1 MNRRTTTTSAA
12 VILLAAQ
19 VFAGEQAELKISA
32 REPLT
37 HRDSGIYGWWQPYFW
52 EGPFDFLIVQA
63 FVRPHESLD
72 AVQNA
77 GHLEGITLWNEN
89 LMKARA
95 AGKRVIAQATPGQG
109 GEKTEEYYEGLVRFL
124 GNVNRSEL
132 YAITLSEE
140 NIFWNGEHERL
151 ASIYGRV
158 KTQFPDVPVF
168 QWYSNS
174 SRGHAWPGFRYPW
187 LPADGW
193 IIDEYYAE
201 PRDFEQE
208 VRRYRMLGL
217 PLIQLGY
224 AAPVE
229 AANHPTT
236 AYHPSMLQGQLRVAR
251 KYNVP
256 FAYYCWEGGMPKRT
270 FAWAETAEKASKD
283 VLKFV
288 LEEADQARQASEDD
302 LVNWDLHQPVDTVL
316 HADTNGVF
324 RHREGFALRMNP
336 GEQGA
341 DPDFM
346 ARSLIRG
353 LRYMRWVPDPGR
365 ITIQPVDADPVDASM
380 TCRWTAPGGE
390 SCRFTARAGVR
401 IEPGASVDVIF
412 EVSANGYDWLARTSR
427 IDKDLLT
434 VEAPDAH
441 RQLYTRLRIAG
452 APTKPGAPLAT
463 IDWIEV
469 SGTAVVQ

>member
-1 MNRRTTTTSAA
+1 MRSGSGSNK
-12 VILLAAQ
+12 
-19 VFAGEQAELKISA
+19 AEPGTSA

-52 EGPFDFLIVQA
+52 EGPFDFLVVQA

-77 GHLEGITLWNEN
+77 GHLEGLALWNEN

-109 GEKTEEYYEGLVRFL
+109 GRKTEDYYEGLVRFL
-124 GNVNRSEL
+124 ENVNRGEL
-132 YAITLSEE
+132 YAVTLSEE
-140 NIFWNGEHERL
+140 NIFWDGEHEKLTEFYYRL
-151 ASIYGRV
+151 
-158 KTQFPDVPVF
+158 KKEFPDMPIF
-168 QWYSNS
+168 QWYSMS
-174 SRGHAWPGFRYPW
+174 GRGDAWPGFKYPW

-229 AANHPTT
+229 AAKHPIMS
-236 AYHPSMLQGQLRVAR
+236 YHPSVLQGQLRVAK

-270 FAWAETAEKASKD
+270 FAWAETAEEASKE
-283 VLKFV
+283 VFKFV
-288 LEEADQARQASEDD
+288 LDEADKARQAADND
-302 LVNWDLHQPVDTVL
+302 LVNWDLHQPVDTIL
-316 HADTNGVF
+316 QADTNGTF
-324 RHREGFALRMNP
+324 RHREDFALRMNP

-341 DPDFM
+341 VPDFM

-353 LRYMRWVPDPGR
+353 LRYMKWAPDPSR
-365 ITIQPVDADPVDASM
+365 IVIRSVDAAPVDTSV
-380 TCRWTAPGGE
+380 TCRWSPPNSE
-390 SCRFTARAGVR
+390 SCRFTARAMVTV
-401 IEPGASVDVIF
+401 EPEASTEVIF
-412 EVSANGYDWLARTSR
+412 EVSANGYDWLARTDQR
-427 IDKDLLT
+427 NDGLMT
-434 VEAPDAH
+434 VELPAVGKH
-441 RQLYTRLRIAG
+441 LYSRLRIAG
-452 APTKPGAPLAT
+452 TSTEIGASLAA

-469 SGTAVVQ
+469 SGTAAVE